1 VLHFSESKLQG
12 VAPILSGNQEEDLVV
27 ENQPTQSTKRSL
39 LNIATIVAVAT
50 LLSKIF
56 GLLRQVAIAAAF
68 GNGTAY
74 GAYNFAYVIPGFL
87 LILLGGINGP
97 FHSAIVSVLAKRDRR
112 EVATIIDSITT
123 IVTGILLLVTVALV
137 IFADPLMHL
146 VAPGLFVPEADLLA
160 KGISFTDIQNL
171 KITKDIAIQQFQ
183 IMAPMAVLAGLVG
196 IGFGALNASDT
207 YWLPSVSP
215 IFSSLT
221 VLVGIGGLF
230 LMVGDK
236 ILSPENA
243 VLGGAVL
250 AWSTLAGA
258 VLQWLV
264 QLPVQ
269 IKSGMGGF
277 KLRFDFQRP
286 EVKEVMKIMVPA
298 TFSSGMLQINV
309 WTDLFFASFIP
320 NAAAAVS
327 AMGYAGLLVQTPLGI
342 LSNVILVPLFPVLSK
357 LTAPENWDELKQR
370 IRQGLMLT
378 ALTMLPLSALMVA
391 LAFPISQVVYERYAF
406 DREAAQLTA
415 AVLMAYSVGMFVYL
429 GRDVLVRV
437 FYALGDGDTP
447 FKISI
452 VNIFLNGLFDYF
464 LVQKFGAPGL
474 VLATVSVNVIS
485 MIVMMYLLDR
495 RLNGMPLKSWSIT
508 ILGLTIASVIAGGV
522 SWWIYHLLSQNF
534 ETMSVVA
541 RFGAELGGL
550 AIASA
555 VGLGIFGAI
564 AVQMKIPEI
573 SALTNQIKRRFSR

>member
-1 VLHFSESKLQG
+1 M
-12 VAPILSGNQEEDLVV
+12 SGNEKEEII
-27 ENQPTQSTKRSL
+27 EKPQSAKRSL

-97 FHSAIVSVLAKRDRR
+97 FHSAIVSVLAKRDRK
-112 EVATIIDSITT
+112 EVAIIIDSITT
-123 IVTGILLLVTVALV
+123 LVTGCLLVVSIALV
-137 IFADPLMHL
+137 IFAEPLMHL
-146 VAPGLFVPEADLLA
+146 VAPGLFVPEADMLA
-160 KGISFTDIQNL
+160 KGIDITVIQNL

-196 IGFGALNASDT
+196 IGFGALNAADA

-221 VLVGIGGLF
+221 VLIGIGGLV
-230 LMVGDK
+230 LTGMGDK
-236 ILSPENA
+236 ILLPENA
-243 VLGGAVL
+243 MLGGTVL
-250 AWSTLAGA
+250 AWATLAGA

-277 KLRFDFQRP
+277 RLRFDFQRP
-286 EVKEVMKIMVPA
+286 EVKEVMRIMIPA

-357 LTAPENWDELKQR
+357 LTDPENWDELKQR

-391 LAFPISQVVYERYAF
+391 LALPICQIVYERYAF
-406 DREAAQLTA
+406 DNEASQLTA

-429 GRDVLVRV
+429 GRDILVRV

-452 VNIFLNGLFDYF
+452 ANIFLNGLFDYF
-464 LVQKFGAPGL
+464 LVQRFGAPGII
-474 VLATVSVNVIS
+474 LATVSVNVLS
-485 MIVMMYLLDR
+485 MIAMLYFLDR

-508 ILGLTIASVIAGGV
+508 ILGLALASAIAGGA
-522 SWWIYHLLSQNF
+522 SWTIYYFLSQNF
-534 ETMSVVA
+534 VNMDSLT

-550 AIASA
+550 AIASV
-555 VGLGIFGAI
+555 VGLTIFGAI
-564 AVQMKIPEI
+564 AMQMRIPEI
-573 SALTNQIKRRFSR
+573 SALTHQIKRRFSR

>member
-1 VLHFSESKLQG
+1 M
-12 VAPILSGNQEEDLVV
+12 SGNEEDAVTEMQQPLV
-27 ENQPTQSTKRSL
+27 TKRSL
-39 LNIATIVAVAT
+39 LNIATIVAIAT

-97 FHSAIVSVLAKRDRR
+97 FHSAIVSVLAKRDR
-112 EVATIIDSITT
+112 EQVAPIIDSITT
-123 IVTGILLLVTVALV
+123 LVTGILLLVTIALV
-137 IFADPLMHL
+137 IFAEPLLHL

-160 KGISFTDIQNL
+160 KGISLETIQNL

-196 IGFGALNASDT
+196 IGFGALNAADA

-215 IFSSLT
+215 MFSSLT
-221 VLVGIGGLF
+221 VLIGIGGLV
-230 LMVGDK
+230 LTMGSK
-236 ILSPENA
+236 ILLPENA
-243 VLGGAVL
+243 MLGGAVL

-269 IKSGMGGF
+269 LKAGMGGF

-286 EVKEVMKIMVPA
+286 EVKEVMKIMLPA

-357 LTAPENWDELKQR
+357 LTDPENWGELKQR

-391 LAFPISQVVYERYAF
+391 LAMPISQVVYERYAF
-406 DREAAQLTA
+406 TAEDSQLTA

-452 VNIFLNGLFDYF
+452 ANIFLNGLFDYF
-464 LVQKFGAPGL
+464 LVQKFGAPGI
-474 VLATVSVNVIS
+474 VLATVSVNVLS
-485 MIVMMYLLDR
+485 MITMMYFLDR
-495 RLNGMPLKSWSIT
+495 RLNGMPLKSWSMT
-508 ILGLTIASVIAGGV
+508 IFGLVIASVLAGGA
-522 SWWIYHLLSQNF
+522 SWTIYHFLSQSF
-534 ETMSVVA
+534 ASMSVVA

-555 VGLGIFGAI
+555 VGLIIFGVI

-573 SALTNQIKRRFSR
+573 NALTNQIKRRFFR

>member
-1 VLHFSESKLQG
+1 M
-12 VAPILSGNQEEDLVV
+12 SGNQEEEIVI
-27 ENQPTQSTKRSL
+27 ETQKSPSTKRSL

-50 LLSKIF
+50 LVSKIF
-56 GLLRQVAIAAAF
+56 GLIRQVAIAAAF

-97 FHSAIVSVLAKRDRR
+97 FHSAIISVLAKRDRK
-112 EVATIIDSITT
+112 EVALIIDSITT
-123 IVTGILLLVTVALV
+123 IVTGSLLLVTIALV

-160 KGISFTDIQNL
+160 KGIDLATIQNL

-183 IMAPMAVLAGLVG
+183 IMAPMAILAGLVG
-196 IGFGALNASDT
+196 IGFGALNAADA

-221 VLVGIGGLF
+221 VLIGIGGLF
-230 LMVGDK
+230 LTMGNK
-236 ILSPENA
+236 ILLPENA
-243 VLGGAVL
+243 MLGGAVL
-250 AWSTLAGA
+250 AWATLAGA

-269 IKSGMGGF
+269 LKAGMGGF
-277 KLRFDFQRP
+277 RLRFDFQRP
-286 EVKEVMKIMVPA
+286 EVKEVMRIMVPA

-357 LTAPENWDELKQR
+357 LTDPENWDELKQR
-370 IRQGLMLT
+370 IRQGLMFT

-391 LAFPISQVVYERYAF
+391 LALPISQLVYERYAF
-406 DREAAQLTA
+406 KPEDSQLTA
-415 AVLMAYSVGMFVYL
+415 LVLMAYSVGMFVYL
-429 GRDVLVRV
+429 GRDILVRV

-464 LVQKFGAPGL
+464 LVQKFGAPGI
-474 VLATVSVNVIS
+474 VLATVSVNVLS
-485 MIVMMYLLDR
+485 MIAMLYFLDR

-508 ILGLTIASVIAGGV
+508 IFGLALASAIAGCASWGV
-522 SWWIYHLLSQNF
+522 YHLLSQNF
-534 ETMSVVA
+534 ESLSA
-541 RFGAELGGL
+541 IAKFGAKLGGL
-550 AIASA
+550 AIASG
-555 VGLGIFGAI
+555 VGLTIFGAI
-564 AVQMKIPEI
+564 AIQMKIPEI
-573 SALTNQIKRRFSR
+573 SALTSQIKRRFSRQK

>member
-1 VLHFSESKLQG
+1 M
-12 VAPILSGNQEEDLVV
+12 SGNEEDIVT
-27 ENQPTQSTKRSL
+27 ETQPLQSTKRSL

-123 IVTGILLLVTVALV
+123 IVTGILLLVSIALI
-137 IFADPLMHL
+137 IFAEPLMHL
-146 VAPGLFVPEADLLA
+146 VAPGLFIPEANLLA
-160 KGISFTDIQNL
+160 KGITPETIQHL

-196 IGFGALNASDT
+196 IGFGALNAADA

-221 VLVGIGGLF
+221 VLIGIGGLF
-230 LMVGDK
+230 WSLGSK
-236 ILSPENA
+236 ILLPENA
-243 VLGGAVL
+243 MLGGAVL

-258 VLQWLV
+258 ILQWLV

-269 IKSGMGGF
+269 LKSGMGGF

-286 EVKEVMKIMVPA
+286 EVKEVMKIMLPA

-357 LTAPENWDELKQR
+357 LTDPENWDELKQR

-406 DREAAQLTA
+406 TTEDAELTG

-452 VNIFLNGLFDYF
+452 ANIFLNGLFDYF
-464 LVQKFGAPGL
+464 LVQKFGAPGI
-474 VLATVSVNVIS
+474 VLATVSVNVLS
-485 MIVMMYLLDR
+485 MLTMMYCLDR

-508 ILGLTIASVIAGGV
+508 ILGLTIASAIAGGV
-522 SWWIYHLLSQNF
+522 SWGVYHLLSQGFAGMNVIAKF
-534 ETMSVVA
+534 S
-541 RFGAELGGL
+541 AELGGL
-550 AIASA
+550 AIAS
-555 VGLGIFGAI
+555 VIGLTIFGAI
-564 AVQMKIPEI
+564 AMQMKIPEI
-573 SALTNQIKRRFSR
+573 ALLSAQIKRRFFR

>member
-1 VLHFSESKLQG
+1 
-12 VAPILSGNQEEDLVV
+12 LSDNEEEDTVTENQET
-27 ENQPTQSTKRSL
+27 ENQKQQPKGRSL

-97 FHSAIVSVLAKRDRR
+97 FHSAIVSVLAKRDRQQ
-112 EVATIIDSITT
+112 VAVIIDTITT
-123 IVTGILLLVTVALV
+123 MVTGILLLVTVALV
-137 IFADPLMHL
+137 IFADPLLHL
-146 VAPGLFVPEADLLA
+146 VAPGLFTPEADLLA
-160 KGISFTDIQNL
+160 KGIDLKVIQDL

-221 VLVGIGGLF
+221 VLIGIGGLF
-230 LMVGDK
+230 LMLGDK
-236 ILSPENA
+236 ILTPENA

-269 IKSGMGGF
+269 IKAGMGGF

-286 EVKEVMKIMVPA
+286 EVKEVMKIMIPA

-357 LTAPENWDELKQR
+357 LTDPENWDELKER

-391 LAFPISQVVYERYAF
+391 LALPISQVVYERYAF
-406 DREAAQLTA
+406 DNEASQLTGV
-415 AVLMAYSVGMFVYL
+415 VLMAYSVGMFVYL

-452 VNIFLNGLFDYF
+452 ANIFLNGLFDYL
-464 LVQKFGAPGL
+464 LVEKFGAAGI
-474 VLATVSVNVIS
+474 VLATVLVNVIS
-485 MIVMMYLLDR
+485 MIAMMYFLDR
-495 RLNGMPLKSWSIT
+495 RLNGMPLKSWSMT
-508 ILGLTIASVIAGGV
+508 IFGLVIVSTLAGGV
-522 SWWIYHLLSQNF
+522 SWTIYHFISRDFASLSA
-534 ETMSVVA
+534 VG
-541 RFGAELGGL
+541 RFGGELGGL

-555 VGLGIFGAI
+555 VGLTIFGAI
-564 AVQMKIPEI
+564 AMQMKIPEVN
-573 SALTNQIKRRFSR
+573 ALTKEIKRRFSR

>member
-1 VLHFSESKLQG
+1 M
-12 VAPILSGNQEEDLVV
+12 SGNEEESTVT
-27 ENQPTQSTKRSL
+27 ETQNQQPAAQSTKRSL
-39 LNIATIVAVAT
+39 LNIATIVAIAT

-97 FHSAIVSVLAKRDRR
+97 FHSAIVSVLAKRDRK
-112 EVATIIDSITT
+112 EVAAIIDSITT
-123 IVTGILLLVTVALV
+123 IVTGILLLVSIALV
-137 IFADPLMHL
+137 IFAEPLLHL

-160 KGISFTDIQNL
+160 KGISFETIQNL

-196 IGFGALNASDT
+196 IGFGALNAADA

-221 VLVGIGGLF
+221 VLIGIGGLF
-230 LMVGDK
+230 WTMGSK
-236 ILSPENA
+236 ILLPENA
-243 VLGGAVL
+243 MLGGAVL
-250 AWSTLAGA
+250 AWATLAGA

-269 IKSGMGGF
+269 IKAGMGGF

-286 EVKEVMKIMVPA
+286 EVKEVMKIMIPA

-309 WTDLFFASFIP
+309 WTDLFFASFLP

-327 AMGYAGLLVQTPLGI
+327 SMGYAGLLVQTPLGI

-357 LTAPENWDELKQR
+357 LTDPENWGELKSR

-378 ALTMLPLSALMVA
+378 ALTMLPLSGLMVA
-391 LAFPISQVVYERYAF
+391 LAMPISQVVYERYAF
-406 DREAAQLTA
+406 DTEASQLTA
-415 AVLMAYSVGMFVYL
+415 IVLMAYSVGMFVYL

-464 LVQKFGAPGL
+464 LVQKLGVAGL

-485 MIVMMYLLDR
+485 MVAMLYILDR

-508 ILGLTIASVIAGGV
+508 IFGLVIASAIAGGT
-522 SWWIYHLLSQNF
+522 SWGIYHFLSQNF
-534 ETMSVVA
+534 ASMTVVQ
-541 RFGAELGGL
+541 RFAGELGGI

-555 VGLGIFGAI
+555 VGLLIFGAI
-564 AVQMKIPEI
+564 AMQMKIPEI
-573 SALTNQIKRRFSR
+573 QTLTNHIKRRFSR

>member
-1 VLHFSESKLQG
+1 KG
-12 VAPILSGNQEEDLVV
+12 
-27 ENQPTQSTKRSL
+27 RSL

-97 FHSAIVSVLAKRDRR
+97 FHSAIVSVLAKRDRQQ
-112 EVATIIDSITT
+112 VAVIIDTITT
-123 IVTGILLLVTVALV
+123 MVTGILLLVTVALV
-137 IFADPLMHL
+137 IFADPLLHL
-146 VAPGLFVPEADLLA
+146 VAPGLFTPEADLLA
-160 KGISFTDIQNL
+160 KGIDLKVIQDL

-221 VLVGIGGLF
+221 VLIGIGGLF
-230 LMVGDK
+230 LMLGDK
-236 ILSPENA
+236 ILTPENA

-269 IKSGMGGF
+269 IKAGMGGF

-286 EVKEVMKIMVPA
+286 EVKEVMKIMIPA

-357 LTAPENWDELKQR
+357 LTDPENWDELKER

-391 LAFPISQVVYERYAF
+391 LALPISQVVYERYAF
-406 DREAAQLTA
+406 DNEASQLTGV
-415 AVLMAYSVGMFVYL
+415 VLMAYSVGMFVYL

-452 VNIFLNGLFDYF
+452 ANIFLNGLFDYL
-464 LVQKFGAPGL
+464 LVEKFGAAGI
-474 VLATVSVNVIS
+474 VLATVLVNVIS
-485 MIVMMYLLDR
+485 MIAMMYFLDR
-495 RLNGMPLKSWSIT
+495 RLNGMPLKSWSMT
-508 ILGLTIASVIAGGV
+508 IFGLVIVSTLAGGV
-522 SWWIYHLLSQNF
+522 SWTIYHFISRDFASLSA
-534 ETMSVVA
+534 VG
-541 RFGAELGGL
+541 RFGGELGGL

-555 VGLGIFGAI
+555 VGLTIFGAI
-564 AVQMKIPEI
+564 AMQMKIPEVN
-573 SALTNQIKRRFSR
+573 ALTKEIKRRFSR

>member
-1 VLHFSESKLQG
+1 
-12 VAPILSGNQEEDLVV
+12 LSGNEEEDIGI
-27 ENQPTQSTKRSL
+27 ETQPTQPTKRSL
-39 LNIATIVAVAT
+39 LNIATTVAVAT

-123 IVTGILLLVTVALV
+123 IVTGFLLLMTIALV
-137 IFADPLMHL
+137 IFAEPLMHL
-146 VAPGLFVPEADLLA
+146 VAPGLFVPESDLLA
-160 KGISFTDIQNL
+160 KGITPEAIQNL

-221 VLVGIGGLF
+221 VLIGIGGLVWT
-230 LMVGDK
+230 MGNK
-236 ILSPENA
+236 ILLPENA
-243 VLGGAVL
+243 MLGGAVL

-258 VLQWLV
+258 VMQWLV

-320 NAAAAVS
+320 NAAAEVS

-357 LTAPENWDELKQR
+357 LTDPENLDELKQR

-391 LAFPISQVVYERYAF
+391 LALPISQVVYERYAF
-406 DREAAQLTA
+406 DTEASQLTA
-415 AVLMAYSVGMFVYL
+415 TVLMAYSVGMFVYL

-452 VNIFLNGLFDYF
+452 VNIFLNGLFDYL
-464 LVQKFGAPGL
+464 LVQKFGASGL
-474 VLATVSVNVIS
+474 VLATVAVNVIS
-485 MIVMMYLLDR
+485 MIVMMYVLDR

-508 ILGLTIASVIAGGV
+508 ILGLVIASVIAGGI
-522 SWWIYHLLSQNF
+522 SWGLYYVMSQNF
-534 ETMSVVA
+534 ANMSVIM
-541 RFGAELGGL
+541 RFGAEVSGL
-550 AIASA
+550 LIASA
-555 VGLGIFGAI
+555 VGLIIFGAL
-564 AVQMKIPEI
+564 ALQMKIPEI
-573 SALTNQIKRRFSR
+573 NTLTNQIKRRFSRK

>member
-1 VLHFSESKLQG
+1 MSRNEETDKITKS
-12 VAPILSGNQEEDLVV
+12 QEP
-27 ENQPTQSTKRSL
+27 QSTQSTKRSL
-39 LNIATIVAVAT
+39 LNIATIVAIAT
-50 LLSKIF
+50 LVSKIF

-112 EVATIIDSITT
+112 EVAAIIDSITT
-123 IVTGILLLVTVALV
+123 IVTGILLLVSIALV
-137 IFADPLMHL
+137 IFAEPLMHL

-160 KGISFTDIQNL
+160 KGISVETIQNL

-196 IGFGALNASDT
+196 IGFGALNAADA

-221 VLVGIGGLF
+221 VLIGIGGLF
-230 LMVGDK
+230 WAMGSKMSL
-236 ILSPENA
+236 PENA
-243 VLGGAVL
+243 MLGGAVL

-269 IKSGMGGF
+269 MKAGMGGF

-286 EVKEVMKIMVPA
+286 EVKEVMKIMLPA

-357 LTAPENWDELKQR
+357 LTDPENWDELKQR

-378 ALTMLPLSALMVA
+378 ALTMLPISAVMVA
-391 LAFPISQVVYERYAF
+391 LALPISQVVYERYAF
-406 DREAAQLTA
+406 DVEASQLTA
-415 AVLMAYSVGMFVYL
+415 VVLIAYAVGMFVYL

-447 FKISI
+447 FKISV
-452 VNIFLNGLFDYF
+452 VNIFFNGLFDYL
-464 LVQKFGAPGL
+464 LVERFGAAGI
-474 VLATVSVNVIS
+474 VLATVAVNVIS
-485 MIVMMYLLDR
+485 MVAMIYFLDR
-495 RLNGMPLKSWSIT
+495 RLNGMPLKSWSMT
-508 ILGLTIASVIAGGV
+508 ILGLIIASVIAGGA
-522 SWWIYHLLSQNF
+522 SWGTYHLLSQSF
-534 ETMSVVA
+534 DSLSPFLK
-541 RFGAELGGL
+541 FGAKLGGL
-550 AIASA
+550 AIAI
-555 VGLGIFGAI
+555 GIGFTIFGAI
-564 AVQMKIPEI
+564 ALQMRVPEI
-573 SALTNQIKRRFSR
+573 KALTDQIKRRFSRR

>member
-1 VLHFSESKLQG
+1 M
-12 VAPILSGNQEEDLVV
+12 SGNEEEDIGI
-27 ENQPTQSTKRSL
+27 ETQPTQPTKRSL
-39 LNIATIVAVAT
+39 LNIATTVAVAT

-123 IVTGILLLVTVALV
+123 IVTGFLLLMTIALV
-137 IFADPLMHL
+137 IFAEPLMHL
-146 VAPGLFVPEADLLA
+146 VAPGLFVPESDLLA
-160 KGISFTDIQNL
+160 KGITPEAIQNL

-221 VLVGIGGLF
+221 VLIGIGGLVWT
-230 LMVGDK
+230 MGNK
-236 ILSPENA
+236 ILLPENA
-243 VLGGAVL
+243 MLGGAVL

-258 VLQWLV
+258 VMQWLV

-320 NAAAAVS
+320 NAAAEVS

-357 LTAPENWDELKQR
+357 LTDPENLDELKQR

-391 LAFPISQVVYERYAF
+391 LALPISQVVYERYAF
-406 DREAAQLTA
+406 DTEASQLTA
-415 AVLMAYSVGMFVYL
+415 TVLMAYSVGMFVYL

-452 VNIFLNGLFDYF
+452 VNIFLNGLFDYL
-464 LVQKFGAPGL
+464 LVQKFGASGL
-474 VLATVSVNVIS
+474 VLATVAVNVIS
-485 MIVMMYLLDR
+485 MIVMMYVLDR

-508 ILGLTIASVIAGGV
+508 ILGLVIASVIAGGI
-522 SWWIYHLLSQNF
+522 SWGLYYVMSQNF
-534 ETMSVVA
+534 ANMSVIM
-541 RFGAELGGL
+541 RFGAEVSGL
-550 AIASA
+550 LIASA
-555 VGLGIFGAI
+555 VGLIIFGAL
-564 AVQMKIPEI
+564 ALQMKIPEI
-573 SALTNQIKRRFSR
+573 NTLTNQIKRRFSRK

>member
-1 VLHFSESKLQG
+1 M
-12 VAPILSGNQEEDLVV
+12 SGNQEEDLIV
-27 ENQPTQSTKRSL
+27 ETQPTQSTKRSL

-112 EVATIIDSITT
+112 EVAAIIDSITT

-160 KGISFTDIQNL
+160 KGIALADIQNL
-171 KITKDIAIQQFQ
+171 KITRDIAIQQFQ

-230 LMVGDK
+230 LIVGDK

-277 KLRFDFQRP
+277 KLRFDFHRP
-286 EVKEVMKIMVPA
+286 EVKEVIKIMLPA

-357 LTAPENWDELKQR
+357 LTAPENWDDESER
-370 IRQGLMLT
+370 WLT
-378 ALTMLPLSALMVA
+378 A
-391 LAFPISQVVYERYAF
+391 FRF
-406 DREAAQLTA
+406 CRC
-415 AVLMAYSVGMFVYL
+415 
-429 GRDVLVRV
+429 
-437 FYALGDGDTP
+437 
-447 FKISI
+447 SI
-452 VNIFLNGLFDYF
+452 EV
-464 LVQKFGAPGL
+464 
-474 VLATVSVNVIS
+474 
-485 MIVMMYLLDR
+485 
-495 RLNGMPLKSWSIT
+495 
-508 ILGLTIASVIAGGV
+508 
-522 SWWIYHLLSQNF
+522 
-534 ETMSVVA
+534 
-541 RFGAELGGL
+541 
-550 AIASA
+550 
-555 VGLGIFGAI
+555 
-564 AVQMKIPEI
+564 
-573 SALTNQIKRRFSR
+573 

>member
-1 VLHFSESKLQG
+1 M
-12 VAPILSGNQEEDLVV
+12 SGNEEEDIVI
-27 ENQPTQSTKRSL
+27 ETQPPQSTKRSL

-123 IVTGILLLVTVALV
+123 IVTGILLLVTIALV
-137 IFADPLMHL
+137 IFAEPLMHL
-146 VAPGLFVPEADLLA
+146 VAPGLFIPEADLLA
-160 KGISFTDIQNL
+160 KGISLETIQNL

-221 VLVGIGGLF
+221 VLIGIGGLVWT
-230 LMVGDK
+230 LGDK
-236 ILSPENA
+236 ILLPENA
-243 VLGGAVL
+243 MLGGAVL

-357 LTAPENWDELKQR
+357 LTDPENWDELKHR

-391 LAFPISQVVYERYAF
+391 LALPISQVVYERYAF
-406 DREAAQLTA
+406 DTEASQLTA

-447 FKISI
+447 FKISV

-474 VLATVSVNVIS
+474 VLATVAVNVIS
-485 MIVMMYLLDR
+485 MIVMMYVLDR

-508 ILGLTIASVIAGGV
+508 ILGLVIASAIAGGA
-522 SWWIYHLLSQNF
+522 SWGIYYVLSQNF
-534 ETMSVVA
+534 ASMSAVM
-541 RFGAELGGL
+541 RFGAEVGGL

-555 VGLGIFGAI
+555 VGLGLFGVI

-573 SALTNQIKRRFSR
+573 NALTNQIKRRFSRK

>member
-1 VLHFSESKLQG
+1 M
-12 VAPILSGNQEEDLVV
+12 SGNEEDIVTDTQKQ
-27 ENQPTQSTKRSL
+27 QPPKRSL

-50 LLSKIF
+50 LVSKIF

-112 EVATIIDSITT
+112 EVAAIIDSITT
-123 IVTGILLLVTVALV
+123 IVTGILLLVSIALI

-146 VAPGLFVPEADLLA
+146 VAPGLFVPQAELIA
-160 KGISFTDIQNL
+160 KGIDSKAIADLQ
-171 KITKDIAIQQFQ
+171 ITKDIAIQQFQ
-183 IMAPMAVLAGLVG
+183 IMAPMAVLSGLVG
-196 IGFGALNASDT
+196 IGFGALNAADA

-221 VLVGIGGLF
+221 ILIGIGGLF
-230 LMVGDK
+230 WTLGNG

-250 AWSTLAGA
+250 AWATLAGA

-269 IKSGMGGF
+269 IKAGMGGF
-277 KLRFDFQRP
+277 KLRFDWQRP
-286 EVKEVMKIMVPA
+286 EVKEVLRLMIPA

-342 LSNVILVPLFPVLSK
+342 LSNVILVPLFPMLSK
-357 LTAPENWDELKQR
+357 LTAPENWGELKHR

-378 ALTMLPLSALMVA
+378 ALTMLPLSGLMVA
-391 LAFPISQVVYERYAF
+391 LALPISQVVYERYAF
-406 DREAAQLTA
+406 DAEASQLTA
-415 AVLMAYSVGMFVYL
+415 VVLMAYSVGMFVYL

-447 FKISI
+447 FKISV
-452 VNIFLNGLFDYF
+452 VNIFLNGLFDYL
-464 LVQKFGAPGL
+464 LVGRFGAAGI
-474 VLATVSVNVIS
+474 VLATVAVNVIS
-485 MIVMMYLLDR
+485 MIAMILILDR
-495 RLNGMPLKSWSIT
+495 RLNRMPLKSWSIT
-508 ILGLTIASVIAGGV
+508 IAGLTIASMIAGGA
-522 SWWIYHLLSQNF
+522 SWGIYQLLSPNF
-534 ETMSVVA
+534 A
-541 RFGAELGGL
+541 NLANILRFGAKLGGL
-550 AIASA
+550 AISVAI
-555 VGLGIFGAI
+555 GLAIFGAI
-564 AVQMKIPEI
+564 ALQMRIPELNI
-573 SALTNQIKRRFSR
+573 VTAQIKRRWKR

>member
-1 VLHFSESKLQG
+1 M
-12 VAPILSGNQEEDLVV
+12 SGNQEEDLIV
-27 ENQPTQSTKRSL
+27 ETQPTQSTKRSL

-112 EVATIIDSITT
+112 EVAAIIDSITT

-160 KGISFTDIQNL
+160 KGIALADIQNL
-171 KITKDIAIQQFQ
+171 KITRDIAIQQFQ

-230 LMVGDK
+230 LIVGDK

-277 KLRFDFQRP
+277 KLRFDFHRP
-286 EVKEVMKIMVPA
+286 EVKEVMKIMLPA

-357 LTAPENWDELKQR
+357 LTAPENWGELKQR

-391 LAFPISQVVYERYAF
+391 LALPISQVVYERYAF
-406 DREAAQLTA
+406 DAEASQLTA

-464 LVQKFGAPGL
+464 LVQRFGAPGL
-474 VLATVSVNVIS
+474 VLATVFVNVIS
-485 MIVMMYLLDR
+485 MVVMMYLLDR
-495 RLNGMPLKSWSIT
+495 RLNGMPLKSWSVI
-508 ILGLTIASVIAGGV
+508 ILGLTIASAIAGGA
-522 SWWIYHLLSQNF
+522 SWGIYHLLSQSF
-534 ETMSVVA
+534 DSFGVVA
-541 RFGAELGGL
+541 RFGAKLGGL

-555 VGLGIFGAI
+555 VGLTLFGAI
-564 AVQMKIPEI
+564 AMQMKIPEI
-573 SALTNQIKRRFSR
+573 NALTNQIKRRFSR

>member
-1 VLHFSESKLQG
+1 M
-12 VAPILSGNQEEDLVV
+12 SGNEEEDIGI
-27 ENQPTQSTKRSL
+27 ETQPTQPTKRSL
-39 LNIATIVAVAT
+39 LNIATTVAVAT

-123 IVTGILLLVTVALV
+123 IVTGFLLLMTIALV
-137 IFADPLMHL
+137 IFAEPLMHL
-146 VAPGLFVPEADLLA
+146 VAPGLFVPESDLLA
-160 KGISFTDIQNL
+160 KGITPEAIQNL

-221 VLVGIGGLF
+221 VLIGIGGLVWT
-230 LMVGDK
+230 MGNK
-236 ILSPENA
+236 ILLPENA
-243 VLGGAVL
+243 MLGGAVL

-258 VLQWLV
+258 VMQWLV

-320 NAAAAVS
+320 NAAAEVS

-357 LTAPENWDELKQR
+357 LTDPENLDELKQR

-391 LAFPISQVVYERYAF
+391 LALPISQVVYERYAF
-406 DREAAQLTA
+406 DTEASQLTA
-415 AVLMAYSVGMFVYL
+415 TVLMAYSVGMFVYL

-452 VNIFLNGLFDYF
+452 VNIFLNGLFDYL
-464 LVQKFGAPGL
+464 LVQKFGASGL
-474 VLATVSVNVIS
+474 VLATVAVNVIS
-485 MIVMMYLLDR
+485 MIVMMYVLDR

-508 ILGLTIASVIAGGV
+508 ILGLVIASVIAGGI
-522 SWWIYHLLSQNF
+522 SWGLYYVMSQNF
-534 ETMSVVA
+534 ANMSVIM
-541 RFGAELGGL
+541 RFGAEVSGL
-550 AIASA
+550 LIASA
-555 VGLGIFGAI
+555 VGLIIFGAL
-564 AVQMKIPEI
+564 ALQMKIPEI
-573 SALTNQIKRRFSR
+573 NTLTN

>member
-1 VLHFSESKLQG
+1 M
-12 VAPILSGNQEEDLVV
+12 SGNEEEDIGI
-27 ENQPTQSTKRSL
+27 ETQPPQPTKRSL
-39 LNIATIVAVAT
+39 LNIATTVAVAT

-123 IVTGILLLVTVALV
+123 IVTGFLLLMTIALV
-137 IFADPLMHL
+137 IFAEPLMHL
-146 VAPGLFVPEADLLA
+146 VAPGLFVPESDLLA
-160 KGISFTDIQNL
+160 KGITPEAIQNL

-221 VLVGIGGLF
+221 VLIGIGGLVWT
-230 LMVGDK
+230 MGNK
-236 ILSPENA
+236 ILLPENA
-243 VLGGAVL
+243 MLGGAVL

-258 VLQWLV
+258 VMQWLV

-320 NAAAAVS
+320 NAAAEVS

-357 LTAPENWDELKQR
+357 LTDPENLDELKQR

-378 ALTMLPLSALMVA
+378 ALTMLPLSAFMVA
-391 LAFPISQVVYERYAF
+391 LALPISQVVYERYAF
-406 DREAAQLTA
+406 DTEASQLTA
-415 AVLMAYSVGMFVYL
+415 TVLMAYSVGMFVYL

-452 VNIFLNGLFDYF
+452 VNIFLNGLFDYL
-464 LVQKFGAPGL
+464 LVQKFGASGL
-474 VLATVSVNVIS
+474 VLATVAVNVIS
-485 MIVMMYLLDR
+485 MIVMMYVLDR

-508 ILGLTIASVIAGGV
+508 ILGLVIASVIAGGI
-522 SWWIYHLLSQNF
+522 SWGLYYVMSQNF
-534 ETMSVVA
+534 ANMSVIM
-541 RFGAELGGL
+541 RFGAEVSGL
-550 AIASA
+550 LIASA
-555 VGLGIFGAI
+555 VGLIIFGAL
-564 AVQMKIPEI
+564 ALQMKIPEI
-573 SALTNQIKRRFSR
+573 NTLTNQIKRRFSRK

>member
-1 VLHFSESKLQG
+1 MTETQTQQS
-12 VAPILSGNQEEDLVV
+12 AP
-27 ENQPTQSTKRSL
+27 QSTKRSL
-39 LNIATIVAVAT
+39 LNIATIVAIAT

-112 EVATIIDSITT
+112 EVAAIIDSITT
-123 IVTGILLLVTVALV
+123 IVTGILLLVSIALV
-137 IFADPLMHL
+137 IFAEPLLHL

-160 KGISFTDIQNL
+160 KGISLETIQNL

-196 IGFGALNASDT
+196 IGFGALNAADA

-221 VLVGIGGLF
+221 VLIGIGGLF
-230 LMVGDK
+230 WTMGSK
-236 ILSPENA
+236 ILLPENA
-243 VLGGAVL
+243 MLGGAVL
-250 AWSTLAGA
+250 AWATLAGA

-269 IKSGMGGF
+269 IKAGMGGF

-286 EVKEVMKIMVPA
+286 EVKEVMKIMIPA

-309 WTDLFFASFIP
+309 WTDLFFASFLP

-357 LTAPENWDELKQR
+357 LTDPENWGELKER

-391 LAFPISQVVYERYAF
+391 LALPISQVVYERYAF
-406 DREAAQLTA
+406 DREASELTGI
-415 AVLMAYSVGMFVYL
+415 VLMAYSVGMFVYL

-437 FYALGDGDTP
+437 FYALGDGETP

-452 VNIFLNGLFDYF
+452 VNIFLNGIFDYF
-464 LVQKFGAPGL
+464 LIQKFGVAGL
-474 VLATVSVNVIS
+474 VLSTVSVNVIS
-485 MIVMMYLLDR
+485 MFAMLYILDR
-495 RLNGMPLKSWSIT
+495 RLNGMSLKSWSIT
-508 ILGLTIASVIAGGV
+508 ILGLFTASAIAGGA
-522 SWWIYHLLSQNF
+522 SWGIYNFLSRDFASMNAVQ
-534 ETMSVVA
+534 
-541 RFGAELGGL
+541 RFAGGLGGI
-550 AIASA
+550 AIAST
-555 VGLGIFGAI
+555 VGLLIFGAI
-564 AVQMKIPEI
+564 AMQMKIPEI
-573 SALTNQIKRRFSR
+573 QTLTNQIKRRFSR

>member
-1 VLHFSESKLQG
+1 M
-12 VAPILSGNQEEDLVV
+12 SGNEKEEII
-27 ENQPTQSTKRSL
+27 EKPQSAKRSL

-97 FHSAIVSVLAKRDRR
+97 FHSAIVSVLAKRDRK
-112 EVATIIDSITT
+112 EVAIIIDSITT
-123 IVTGILLLVTVALV
+123 LVTGCLLVVSIALV
-137 IFADPLMHL
+137 IFAEPLMHL
-146 VAPGLFVPEADLLA
+146 VAPGLFVPEADMLA
-160 KGISFTDIQNL
+160 KGIDIAVIQNL

-196 IGFGALNASDT
+196 IGFGALNAADA

-221 VLVGIGGLF
+221 VLIGIGGLV
-230 LMVGDK
+230 LTGMGDK
-236 ILSPENA
+236 ILLPENA
-243 VLGGAVL
+243 MLGGTVL
-250 AWSTLAGA
+250 AWATLAGA

-277 KLRFDFQRP
+277 RLRFDFQRP
-286 EVKEVMKIMVPA
+286 EVKEVMRIMIPA

-357 LTAPENWDELKQR
+357 LTDPENWDELKQR

-391 LAFPISQVVYERYAF
+391 LALPICQIVYERYAF
-406 DREAAQLTA
+406 DNEASQLTA

-429 GRDVLVRV
+429 GRDILVRV

-452 VNIFLNGLFDYF
+452 ANIFLNGLFDYF
-464 LVQKFGAPGL
+464 LVQRFGAPGII
-474 VLATVSVNVIS
+474 LATVSVNVLS
-485 MIVMMYLLDR
+485 MIAMLYFLDR

-508 ILGLTIASVIAGGV
+508 ILGLALASAIAGGA
-522 SWWIYHLLSQNF
+522 SWTIYYFLSQNF
-534 ETMSVVA
+534 VNMDSLT

-550 AIASA
+550 AIASV
-555 VGLGIFGAI
+555 VGLTIFGAI
-564 AVQMKIPEI
+564 AMQMRIPEI
-573 SALTNQIKRRFSR
+573 SALTHQIKRRFSR

>member
-1 VLHFSESKLQG
+1 
-12 VAPILSGNQEEDLVV
+12 LSGNEEEIDMEMQEL
-27 ENQPTQSTKRSL
+27 QSTAKSAKRSL
-39 LNIATIVAVAT
+39 LNIATIVAIAT

-97 FHSAIVSVLAKRDRR
+97 FHSAIVSVLAKRDRK
-112 EVATIIDSITT
+112 EVAAIIDSITT
-123 IVTGILLLVTVALV
+123 IVTGILLLVSVALV
-137 IFADPLMHL
+137 IFAEPLMHL
-146 VAPGLFVPEADLLA
+146 VAPGLFIPEADLLA
-160 KGISFTDIQNL
+160 KGITPETIQNL

-196 IGFGALNASDT
+196 IGFGALNAADA

-221 VLVGIGGLF
+221 VLIGIGGLY
-230 LMVGDK
+230 MVVGSK
-236 ILSPENA
+236 ILLPENA
-243 VLGGAVL
+243 VLDGAVL

-264 QLPVQ
+264 QLPIQ
-269 IKSGMGGF
+269 LKAGMGGF

-286 EVKEVMKIMVPA
+286 EVKEVLKIMIPA

-357 LTAPENWDELKQR
+357 LTDPEHWDELKQR

-378 ALTMLPLSALMVA
+378 ALTMLPISAVMVA
-391 LAFPISQVVYERYAF
+391 LALPISQVVYERYAF
-406 DREAAQLTA
+406 DAEASQLTA
-415 AVLMAYSVGMFVYL
+415 VVLMAYAVGMFVYL

-452 VNIFLNGLFDYF
+452 VNIFLNGLFDYL
-464 LVQKFGAPGL
+464 LVQRFGAAGI
-474 VLATVSVNVIS
+474 VLATVAVNVIS
-485 MIVMMYLLDR
+485 MLAMMYFLDR
-495 RLNGMPLKSWSIT
+495 RLNGMPLKSWST
-508 ILGLTIASVIAGGV
+508 TLLGLAIASVISGGA
-522 SWWIYHLLSQNF
+522 SWGVYHLLSQSF
-534 ETMSVVA
+534 DSFGAVA

-550 AIASA
+550 LLASA
-555 VGLGIFGAI
+555 IGFTIFGAI

-573 SALTNQIKRRFSR
+573 KALTNQIKRRFSR

>member
-1 VLHFSESKLQG
+1 M
-12 VAPILSGNQEEDLVV
+12 SGNEE
-27 ENQPTQSTKRSL
+27 ENSVTATPELASPAPSAKRSL

-97 FHSAIVSVLAKRDRR
+97 FHSAIVSVLAKHDRK
-112 EVATIIDSITT
+112 EVAAIIDSITT
-123 IVTGILLLVTVALV
+123 IVTGILLLVSIALV
-137 IFADPLMHL
+137 IFAEPLLHL
-146 VAPGLFVPEADLLA
+146 VAPGLFVPEATLLA
-160 KGISFTDIQNL
+160 KGITPEDIQNL

-196 IGFGALNASDT
+196 IGFGALNAADA

-215 IFSSLT
+215 IFSSVT
-221 VLVGIGGLF
+221 VLIGIGGLF
-230 LMVGDK
+230 WTMGSK
-236 ILSPENA
+236 ILLPENA
-243 VLGGAVL
+243 MLGGAVL

-269 IKSGMGGF
+269 MKAGMGGF
-277 KLRFDFQRP
+277 KLRFDWQRP
-286 EVKEVMKIMVPA
+286 EVKEVMKIMLPA

-357 LTAPENWDELKQR
+357 LTDPENWGELKQR

-378 ALTMLPLSALMVA
+378 ALTMLPISAVMVA
-391 LAFPISQVVYERYAF
+391 LALPISQVVYERYAF
-406 DREAAQLTA
+406 DTEASQLTA
-415 AVLMAYSVGMFVYL
+415 VVLMAYSVGMFVYL

-447 FKISI
+447 FKISV
-452 VNIFLNGLFDYF
+452 VNIFLNGLFDYL
-464 LVQKFGAPGL
+464 LVQRFGAAGI
-474 VLATVSVNVIS
+474 VLATVGVNVIS
-485 MIVMMYLLDR
+485 MFAMIYFLNR
-495 RLNGMPLKSWSIT
+495 RLNGMPLKSWTIT
-508 ILGLTIASVIAGGV
+508 LLGLIIASVIAGGA
-522 SWWIYHLLSQNF
+522 SWGSYHLLSQSF
-534 ETMSVVA
+534 DSLGTVVK
-541 RFGAELGGL
+541 FGAKVGGL
-550 AIASA
+550 AIAS
-555 VGLGIFGAI
+555 GLGFTIFGAI
-564 AVQMKIPEI
+564 AIQMKIPEI

>member
-1 VLHFSESKLQG
+1 MSGSEKDP
-12 VAPILSGNQEEDLVV
+12 VTEENQER
-27 ENQPTQSTKRSL
+27 PPKGRSL

-97 FHSAIVSVLAKRDRR
+97 FHSAIVSVLAKRDRK
-112 EVATIIDSITT
+112 EVAAIIDSITT
-123 IVTGILLLVTVALV
+123 MVTGMLLVVTVALV
-137 IFADPLMHL
+137 IFADPLLHL

-160 KGISFTDIQNL
+160 KGVKLADIQNL

-221 VLVGIGGLF
+221 VLIGIGGLF
-230 LMVGDK
+230 LTVGDK

-269 IKSGMGGF
+269 IKAGMGGF

-286 EVKEVMKIMVPA
+286 EVKEVMKIMIPA

-357 LTAPENWDELKQR
+357 LTDPENWDELKER

-391 LAFPISQVVYERYAF
+391 LALPISQVVYERYAF
-406 DREAAQLTA
+406 DLEASQLTA
-415 AVLMAYSVGMFVYL
+415 VVLMAYSVGMFVYL

-447 FKISI
+447 FKISV
-452 VNIFLNGLFDYF
+452 VNIFLNGLFDYL
-464 LVQKFGAPGL
+464 LVEKFGAAGI
-474 VLATVSVNVIS
+474 VLATVLVNVIS
-485 MIVMMYLLDR
+485 MIAMMYFLDR
-495 RLNGMPLKSWSIT
+495 KLNGMPLKSWSIT
-508 ILGLTIASVIAGGV
+508 IFGLMIASVIAGGV
-522 SWWIYHLLSQNF
+522 SWTIYHLISRDF
-534 ETMSVVA
+534 ASMSAVA
-541 RFGAELGGL
+541 RFGGELGGL
-550 AIASA
+550 AIAST
-555 VGLGIFGAI
+555 VGLTIFGAI
-564 AVQMKIPEI
+564 AMQMKIPEI
-573 SALTNQIKRRFSR
+573 DILTAQIKRRFSR

>member
-1 VLHFSESKLQG
+1 M
-12 VAPILSGNQEEDLVV
+12 SGNEEDAVTEMQQPLV
-27 ENQPTQSTKRSL
+27 TKRSL
-39 LNIATIVAVAT
+39 LNIATIVAIAT

-97 FHSAIVSVLAKRDRR
+97 FHSAIVSVLAKRDR
-112 EVATIIDSITT
+112 EQVAPIIDSITT
-123 IVTGILLLVTVALV
+123 LVTGILLLVTIALV
-137 IFADPLMHL
+137 IFAEPLLHL

-160 KGISFTDIQNL
+160 KGISLETIQNL

-196 IGFGALNASDT
+196 IGFGALNAADA

-215 IFSSLT
+215 MFSSLT
-221 VLVGIGGLF
+221 VLIGIGGLV
-230 LMVGDK
+230 LTMGSK
-236 ILSPENA
+236 ILLPENA
-243 VLGGAVL
+243 MLGGAVL

-269 IKSGMGGF
+269 LKAGMGGF

-286 EVKEVMKIMVPA
+286 EVKEVMKIMLPA

-357 LTAPENWDELKQR
+357 LTDPENWGELKQR

-391 LAFPISQVVYERYAF
+391 LAMPISQVVYERYAF
-406 DREAAQLTA
+406 TAEDSQLTA

-452 VNIFLNGLFDYF
+452 ANIFLNGLFDYF
-464 LVQKFGAPGL
+464 LVQKFGAPGI
-474 VLATVSVNVIS
+474 VLATVSVNVLS
-485 MIVMMYLLDR
+485 MITMMYFLDR
-495 RLNGMPLKSWSIT
+495 RLNGMPLKSWSMT
-508 ILGLTIASVIAGGV
+508 IFGLVIASVLAGGA
-522 SWWIYHLLSQNF
+522 SWAIYHFLSQSF
-534 ETMSVVA
+534 ASMSVVA

-555 VGLGIFGAI
+555 VGLIIFGAI

-573 SALTNQIKRRFSR
+573 NALTNQIKRRFFR

>member
-1 VLHFSESKLQG
+1 MEM
-12 VAPILSGNQEEDLVV
+12 QEL
-27 ENQPTQSTKRSL
+27 QSTAKSAKRSL
-39 LNIATIVAVAT
+39 LNIATIVAIAT

-97 FHSAIVSVLAKRDRR
+97 FHSAIVSVLAKLDRK
-112 EVATIIDSITT
+112 EVAAIIDSITT
-123 IVTGILLLVTVALV
+123 IVTGILLLVSVALV
-137 IFADPLMHL
+137 IFAEPLMHL
-146 VAPGLFVPEADLLA
+146 VAPGLFIPEADLLA
-160 KGISFTDIQNL
+160 KGITPETIQNL

-196 IGFGALNASDT
+196 IGFGALNAADA

-221 VLVGIGGLF
+221 VLIGIGGLF
-230 LMVGDK
+230 VAMGSK
-236 ILSPENA
+236 ILLPENA

-250 AWSTLAGA
+250 AWSNLAGA

-264 QLPVQ
+264 QLPIQ
-269 IKSGMGGF
+269 LKAGMGGF

-286 EVKEVMKIMVPA
+286 EVKEVLKIMIPA

-357 LTAPENWDELKQR
+357 LTDPENWDELKQR

-378 ALTMLPLSALMVA
+378 AVTMLPISAVMVA
-391 LAFPISQVVYERYAF
+391 LALPISQVVYERYAF
-406 DREAAQLTA
+406 DAEASQLTA
-415 AVLMAYSVGMFVYL
+415 VVLMAYAVGMFVYL

-452 VNIFLNGLFDYF
+452 VNIFLNGLFDYL
-464 LVQKFGAPGL
+464 LVQRFGAAGI
-474 VLATVSVNVIS
+474 VLATVAVNVIS
-485 MIVMMYLLDR
+485 MLAMMYFLDR
-495 RLNGMPLKSWSIT
+495 RLAHSLC
-508 ILGLTIASVIAGGV
+508 GG
-522 SWWIYHLLSQNF
+522 SRYRLAHSRWIP
-534 ETMSVVA
+534 EIVA
-541 RFGAELGGL
+541 RFSEQEKVFVRLGTPVRHALRHG
-550 AIASA
+550 
-555 VGLGIFGAI
+555 VGLVPDYVLSEQPSRLAQRKCNAPRHTDKFFFAIPNCPGAARSWRRI
-564 AVQMKIPEI
+564 YQLV
-573 SALTNQIKRRFSR
+573 ALA

>member
-1 VLHFSESKLQG
+1 M
-12 VAPILSGNQEEDLVV
+12 SGNEEEDIGI
-27 ENQPTQSTKRSL
+27 ETQPPQPTKRSL
-39 LNIATIVAVAT
+39 LNIATTVAVAT

-123 IVTGILLLVTVALV
+123 IVTGFLLLVTIALV
-137 IFADPLMHL
+137 IFAEPLMHL
-146 VAPGLFVPEADLLA
+146 VAPGLFVPESDLLA
-160 KGISFTDIQNL
+160 KGITPEAIQNL

-221 VLVGIGGLF
+221 VLIGIGGLVWT
-230 LMVGDK
+230 MGSK
-236 ILSPENA
+236 ILLPENA
-243 VLGGAVL
+243 MLGGAVL

-258 VLQWLV
+258 VMQWLV

-320 NAAAAVS
+320 NAAAEVS

-357 LTAPENWDELKQR
+357 LTDPENLDELKQR

-391 LAFPISQVVYERYAF
+391 LALPISQVVYERYAF
-406 DREAAQLTA
+406 DTEASQLTA
-415 AVLMAYSVGMFVYL
+415 TVLMAYSVGMFVYL

-452 VNIFLNGLFDYF
+452 VNIFLNGLFDYL
-464 LVQKFGAPGL
+464 LVQKFGASGL
-474 VLATVSVNVIS
+474 VLATVAVNVIS
-485 MIVMMYLLDR
+485 MIVMMYVLDR

-508 ILGLTIASVIAGGV
+508 ILGLVIASVIAGGI
-522 SWWIYHLLSQNF
+522 SWGLYYVMSQNF
-534 ETMSVVA
+534 ANMSVIM
-541 RFGAELGGL
+541 RFGAEVSGL
-550 AIASA
+550 LIASA
-555 VGLGIFGAI
+555 VGLIIFGAL
-564 AVQMKIPEI
+564 ALQMKIPEI
-573 SALTNQIKRRFSR
+573 NTLTNQIKRRFSRK

>member
-1 VLHFSESKLQG
+1 M
-12 VAPILSGNQEEDLVV
+12 SGNQEEDLIV
-27 ENQPTQSTKRSL
+27 ETQPTQSTKRSL

-112 EVATIIDSITT
+112 EVAAIIDSITT

-160 KGISFTDIQNL
+160 KGIALADIQNL
-171 KITKDIAIQQFQ
+171 KITRDIAIQQFQ

-230 LMVGDK
+230 LIVGDK

-277 KLRFDFQRP
+277 KLRFDFHRP
-286 EVKEVMKIMVPA
+286 EVKEVIKIMLPA

-357 LTAPENWDELKQR
+357 LTAPENWGELKQR

-391 LAFPISQVVYERYAF
+391 LALPISQVVYERYAF
-406 DREAAQLTA
+406 DAEASQLTA

-464 LVQKFGAPGL
+464 LVQRFGAPGL
-474 VLATVSVNVIS
+474 VLATVFVNVIS
-485 MIVMMYLLDR
+485 MVVMMYLLDR
-495 RLNGMPLKSWSIT
+495 RLNGMPLKSWSVI
-508 ILGLTIASVIAGGV
+508 ILGLTIASAIAGGA
-522 SWWIYHLLSQNF
+522 SWGIYHLLSQSF
-534 ETMSVVA
+534 DSFGVVA
-541 RFGAELGGL
+541 RFGAKLGGL

-555 VGLGIFGAI
+555 VGLTLFGAI
-564 AVQMKIPEI
+564 AMQMKIPEI
-573 SALTNQIKRRFSR
+573 NALTNQIKRRFSR

>member
-1 VLHFSESKLQG
+1 M
-12 VAPILSGNQEEDLVV
+12 SGNEEDIVI
-27 ENQPTQSTKRSL
+27 EPQPPQSTKRSL

-123 IVTGILLLVTVALV
+123 IVTGILLLVTIALV
-137 IFADPLMHL
+137 IFAEPLMHL

-160 KGISFTDIQNL
+160 KGISLETIQNL

-221 VLVGIGGLF
+221 VLIGIGGLVWT
-230 LMVGDK
+230 MGDK
-236 ILSPENA
+236 ILLPENA
-243 VLGGAVL
+243 MLGGAVL
-250 AWSTLAGA
+250 AWSTMAGA

-277 KLRFDFQRP
+277 KLRFDWQRP

-357 LTAPENWDELKQR
+357 LTDPENWDELKQR

-378 ALTMLPLSALMVA
+378 ALTMLPLSGLMVA
-391 LAFPISQVVYERYAF
+391 LALPISQVVYERYAF
-406 DREAAQLTA
+406 DTEASQLTA

-474 VLATVSVNVIS
+474 VLATVAVNLIS

-495 RLNGMPLKSWSIT
+495 RLNGMPLKSWSVT
-508 ILGLTIASVIAGGV
+508 ILGLTIASVIAGGA
-522 SWWIYHLLSQNF
+522 SWGIYHLLSQSF
-534 ETMSVVA
+534 DSFGMLA
-541 RFGAELGGL
+541 KFGAKLGGL

-555 VGLGIFGAI
+555 IGLTIFGAI

-573 SALTNQIKRRFSR
+573 STLTNQIKRRFSRK

>member
-1 VLHFSESKLQG
+1 MSGSEKDP
-12 VAPILSGNQEEDLVV
+12 VTEENQER
-27 ENQPTQSTKRSL
+27 PTKGRSL

-97 FHSAIVSVLAKRDRR
+97 FHSAFVSVLAKRDRK
-112 EVATIIDSITT
+112 EVAAIIDSITT
-123 IVTGILLLVTVALV
+123 MVTAILLLVTVALV
-137 IFADPLMHL
+137 IFADPLLHL

-160 KGISFTDIQNL
+160 KGVKLVDIQNL

-221 VLVGIGGLF
+221 VLIGIGGLF
-230 LMVGDK
+230 LTVGDK

-269 IKSGMGGF
+269 IKAGMGGF

-286 EVKEVMKIMVPA
+286 EVKEVMKIMIPA

-357 LTAPENWDELKQR
+357 LTDPENWDELKER

-391 LAFPISQVVYERYAF
+391 LALPISQIVYERYAF
-406 DREAAQLTA
+406 DTEASQLTA
-415 AVLMAYSVGMFVYL
+415 IVLMAYSVGMFVYL

-447 FKISI
+447 FKISV
-452 VNIFLNGLFDYF
+452 VNIFLNGLFDYL
-464 LVQKFGAPGL
+464 LVEKFGAAGI
-474 VLATVSVNVIS
+474 VLATVLVNVIS
-485 MIVMMYLLDR
+485 MIAMMYFLDR
-495 RLNGMPLKSWSIT
+495 KLNGMPLKSWSIT
-508 ILGLTIASVIAGGV
+508 IFGLMIASAIAGGV
-522 SWWIYHLLSQNF
+522 SWTIYHFISRDF
-534 ETMSVVA
+534 ASMSAVA
-541 RFGAELGGL
+541 RFGSELGGL
-550 AIASA
+550 AIAST
-555 VGLGIFGAI
+555 VGLTIFGAI
-564 AVQMKIPEI
+564 AMQMKIPEI
-573 SALTNQIKRRFSR
+573 DILTAQIKRRFSR

>member
-1 VLHFSESKLQG
+1 MFSDRRFFSKKENKEEDT
-12 VAPILSGNQEEDLVV
+12 VTENQET
-27 ENQPTQSTKRSL
+27 ENQKQQPKGRSL

-97 FHSAIVSVLAKRDRR
+97 FHSAIVSVLAKRDRQQI
-112 EVATIIDSITT
+112 AAIIDTITT
-123 IVTGILLLVTVALV
+123 MVTGILLLVTVALV
-137 IFADPLMHL
+137 IFADPLLHL
-146 VAPGLFVPEADLLA
+146 VAPGLFTPEADLLA
-160 KGISFTDIQNL
+160 KGIDLKVIQDL

-221 VLVGIGGLF
+221 VLIGIGGLF
-230 LMVGDK
+230 LMLGDK
-236 ILSPENA
+236 ILTPENA

-269 IKSGMGGF
+269 IKAGMGGF

-286 EVKEVMKIMVPA
+286 EVKEVMKIMIPA

-357 LTAPENWDELKQR
+357 LTDPENWDELKER

-391 LAFPISQVVYERYAF
+391 LALPISQVVYERYAF
-406 DREAAQLTA
+406 DNEASQLTGV
-415 AVLMAYSVGMFVYL
+415 VLMAYSVGMFVYL

-452 VNIFLNGLFDYF
+452 VNIFLNGLFDYL
-464 LVQKFGAPGL
+464 LVEKFGAAGI

-485 MIVMMYLLDR
+485 MIAMMYFLDR

-508 ILGLTIASVIAGGV
+508 ILGLVIASTIAGGA
-522 SWWIYHLLSQNF
+522 SWTIYHFISRDF
-534 ETMSVVA
+534 ASMSAVA
-541 RFGAELGGL
+541 RFGGELGGL

-555 VGLGIFGAI
+555 VGLTIFGAI
-564 AVQMKIPEI
+564 AVQMKIPEVN
-573 SALTNQIKRRFSR
+573 ALTKEIKRRFSR

>member
-1 VLHFSESKLQG
+1 M
-12 VAPILSGNQEEDLVV
+12 SGKEEEDIVTENQKTENQETERLPQ
-27 ENQPTQSTKRSL
+27 QPKGRSL

-97 FHSAIVSVLAKRDRR
+97 FHSAIVSVLAKRDRQQ
-112 EVATIIDSITT
+112 VAVIIDTITT
-123 IVTGILLLVTVALV
+123 MVTGILLLVTVALV
-137 IFADPLMHL
+137 IFADPLLHL
-146 VAPGLFVPEADLLA
+146 VAPGLFTPEADLLA
-160 KGISFTDIQNL
+160 KGIDLKVIQDL

-221 VLVGIGGLF
+221 VLIGIGGLF
-230 LMVGDK
+230 LMLGDK
-236 ILSPENA
+236 ILTPENA

-269 IKSGMGGF
+269 IKAGMGGF

-286 EVKEVMKIMVPA
+286 EVKEVMKIMIPA

-357 LTAPENWDELKQR
+357 LTDPENWDELKER

-391 LAFPISQVVYERYAF
+391 LALPISQVVYERYAF
-406 DREAAQLTA
+406 DNEASQLTGV
-415 AVLMAYSVGMFVYL
+415 VLMAYSVGMFVYL

-452 VNIFLNGLFDYF
+452 ANIFLNGLFDYL
-464 LVQKFGAPGL
+464 LVEKFGAAGI
-474 VLATVSVNVIS
+474 VLATVLVNVIS
-485 MIVMMYLLDR
+485 MIAMMYFLDR
-495 RLNGMPLKSWSIT
+495 RLNGMPLKSWSMT
-508 ILGLTIASVIAGGV
+508 IFGLVIVSTLAGGV
-522 SWWIYHLLSQNF
+522 SWTIYHFISRDFASLSA
-534 ETMSVVA
+534 VG
-541 RFGAELGGL
+541 RFGGELGGL

-555 VGLGIFGAI
+555 VGLTIFGAI
-564 AVQMKIPEI
+564 AMQMKIPEVN
-573 SALTNQIKRRFSR
+573 ALTKEIKRRFSR

>member
-1 VLHFSESKLQG
+1 M
-12 VAPILSGNQEEDLVV
+12 SGNEEDAVTEMQQPLV
-27 ENQPTQSTKRSL
+27 TKRSL
-39 LNIATIVAVAT
+39 LNIATIVAIAT

-97 FHSAIVSVLAKRDRR
+97 FHSAIVSVLAKRDR
-112 EVATIIDSITT
+112 EQVAPIIDSITT
-123 IVTGILLLVTVALV
+123 LVTGILLLVTIALV
-137 IFADPLMHL
+137 IFAEPLLHL

-160 KGISFTDIQNL
+160 KGISLETIQNL

-196 IGFGALNASDT
+196 IGFGALNAADA

-215 IFSSLT
+215 MFSSLT
-221 VLVGIGGLF
+221 VLIGIGGLV
-230 LMVGDK
+230 LTMGSK
-236 ILSPENA
+236 ILLPENA
-243 VLGGAVL
+243 MLGGAVL

-269 IKSGMGGF
+269 LKAGMGGF

-286 EVKEVMKIMVPA
+286 EVKEVMKIMLPA

-357 LTAPENWDELKQR
+357 LTDPENWGELKQR

-391 LAFPISQVVYERYAF
+391 LAMPISQVVYERYAF
-406 DREAAQLTA
+406 TAEDSQLTA

-452 VNIFLNGLFDYF
+452 ANIFLNGLFDYF
-464 LVQKFGAPGL
+464 LVQKFGAPGI
-474 VLATVSVNVIS
+474 VLATVSVNVLS
-485 MIVMMYLLDR
+485 MITMMYFLDR
-495 RLNGMPLKSWSIT
+495 RLNGMPLKSWSMT
-508 ILGLTIASVIAGGV
+508 IFGLVIASVLAGGA
-522 SWWIYHLLSQNF
+522 SWAIYHFLSQSF
-534 ETMSVVA
+534 ASMSVVA

-555 VGLGIFGAI
+555 VGLTIFGAI
-564 AVQMKIPEI
+564 AVRMKIPEI

>member
-1 VLHFSESKLQG
+1 
-12 VAPILSGNQEEDLVV
+12 LSGNEEDIVI
-27 ENQPTQSTKRSL
+27 EPQPPQSTKRSL

-123 IVTGILLLVTVALV
+123 IVTGILLLVTIALV
-137 IFADPLMHL
+137 IFAEPLMHL
-146 VAPGLFVPEADLLA
+146 VAPGLFIPEADLLA
-160 KGISFTDIQNL
+160 KGISLETVQNL

-221 VLVGIGGLF
+221 VLIGIGGLVWT
-230 LMVGDK
+230 LGDK
-236 ILSPENA
+236 ILLPENA
-243 VLGGAVL
+243 MLGGAVL

-286 EVKEVMKIMVPA
+286 EVKEVMKIMLPA

-357 LTAPENWDELKQR
+357 LTDPENWDELKQR

-378 ALTMLPLSALMVA
+378 ALTMLPLSGLMVA
-391 LAFPISQVVYERYAF
+391 LALPISQVVYERYAF
-406 DREAAQLTA
+406 DTEASQLTA
-415 AVLMAYSVGMFVYL
+415 SVLMAYSVGMFVYL

-474 VLATVSVNVIS
+474 VLATVSVNLIS

-495 RLNGMPLKSWSIT
+495 RLNGMPLKSWSMT
-508 ILGLTIASVIAGGV
+508 ILGLTIASVIAGGA
-522 SWWIYHLLSQNF
+522 SWGIYYVLSQNF
-534 ETMSVVA
+534 ASMSVVM
-541 RFGAELGGL
+541 RFGAEVGGL

-555 VGLGIFGAI
+555 IGLTIFGAI

>member
-1 VLHFSESKLQG
+1 M
-12 VAPILSGNQEEDLVV
+12 SGNEEDIVI
-27 ENQPTQSTKRSL
+27 EPQPPQSTKRSL

-123 IVTGILLLVTVALV
+123 IVTGILLLVTIALV
-137 IFADPLMHL
+137 IFAEPLMHL
-146 VAPGLFVPEADLLA
+146 VAPGLFIPEADLLA
-160 KGISFTDIQNL
+160 KGISLETIQNL

-221 VLVGIGGLF
+221 VLIGIGGLVWT
-230 LMVGDK
+230 MGDK
-236 ILSPENA
+236 ILLPENA
-243 VLGGAVL
+243 MLGGAVL
-250 AWSTLAGA
+250 AWSTMAGA

-277 KLRFDFQRP
+277 KLRFDWQRP

-357 LTAPENWDELKQR
+357 LTDPENWDELKQR

-378 ALTMLPLSALMVA
+378 ALTMLPLSGLMVA
-391 LAFPISQVVYERYAF
+391 LALPISQVVYERYAF
-406 DREAAQLTA
+406 DTEASQLTA

-474 VLATVSVNVIS
+474 VLATVAVNLIS
-485 MIVMMYLLDR
+485 MIVMIYLLDR
-495 RLNGMPLKSWSIT
+495 RLNGMPLKSWSVT
-508 ILGLTIASVIAGGV
+508 ILGLTIASVIAGGA
-522 SWWIYHLLSQNF
+522 SWGIYHLLSQSF
-534 ETMSVVA
+534 DSFGVVA
-541 RFGAELGGL
+541 KFGAKLGGL

-555 VGLGIFGAI
+555 IGLTIFGAI

-573 SALTNQIKRRFSR
+573 STLTNQIKRRFSRK

>member
-1 VLHFSESKLQG
+1 
-12 VAPILSGNQEEDLVV
+12 LSGNEEDISQN
-27 ENQPTQSTKRSL
+27 NQSLKRSL

-50 LLSKIF
+50 LVSKIF

-97 FHSAIVSVLAKRDRR
+97 FHSAIISVLSKRDRR
-112 EVATIIDSITT
+112 EFADIIDSITT
-123 IVTGILLLVTVALV
+123 IVTGILLLVSIALV
-137 IFADPLMHL
+137 IFAEPLMHL
-146 VAPGLFVPEADLLA
+146 VAPGLFVPEADLIA
-160 KGISFTDIQNL
+160 KGITPEVIQNL

-196 IGFGALNASDT
+196 IGFGALNAADA

-221 VLVGIGGLF
+221 VLIGIGGLF
-230 LMVGDK
+230 WTLGNG

-269 IKSGMGGF
+269 MKAGMGGF
-277 KLRFDFQRP
+277 KLKFDWQRP
-286 EVKEVMKIMVPA
+286 EVKEVMRIMIPA

-357 LTAPENWDELKQR
+357 LTSPENWDELKQR

-378 ALTMLPLSALMVA
+378 ALTMLPISAVMVA
-391 LAFPISQVVYERYAF
+391 LSLPISQVVYERYAF
-406 DREAAQLTA
+406 DAEASRLTA
-415 AVLMAYSVGMFVYL
+415 VVLMAYAVGMFVYL

-437 FYALGDGDTP
+437 FYALGDGETP

-452 VNIFLNGLFDYF
+452 VNIFFNGLFDYL
-464 LVQKFGAPGL
+464 LVQRFGAAGI
-474 VLATVSVNVIS
+474 VLATVAVNVIS
-485 MIVMMYLLDR
+485 MLAMVYFLDR
-495 RLNGMPLKSWSIT
+495 RLNRLPLKSWGLT
-508 ILGLTIASVIAGGV
+508 LLGLILASAIAGV
-522 SWWIYHLLSQNF
+522 ASWGIYELISQSF
-534 ETMSVVA
+534 DSLATLA
-541 RFGAELGGL
+541 KFGAKVGGL

-555 VGLGIFGAI
+555 VGLIIFGAI
-564 AVQMKIPEI
+564 ALQMRIPELTI
-573 SALTNQIKRRFSR
+573 LTNQIKRRFNL